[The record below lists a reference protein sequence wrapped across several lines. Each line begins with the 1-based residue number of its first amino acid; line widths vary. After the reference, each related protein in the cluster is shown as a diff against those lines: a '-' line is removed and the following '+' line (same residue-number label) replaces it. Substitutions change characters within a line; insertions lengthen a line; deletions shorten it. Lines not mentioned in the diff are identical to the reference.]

1 MHTLRIFCAV
11 ARHSSFSL
19 AAAEHGITQ
28 SAASQRVSQLEK
40 KLGVPLLDR
49 SVRPLGLTAA
59 GKQFL
64 DGSQDL
70 LERYDRLQRNVSQ
83 LRRLDGQVRVDAIYS
98 AGIDLLKH
106 LRERFV
112 AAHGDV
118 SVTINYK
125 RPDAVYDEVRQGRCD
140 IGILS
145 YPQRWRDVSVIPLR
159 DERMAIVCPPD
170 HPLAQHSQVHVARLS
185 DLLMVAFEPEMPV
198 GRRIRKYL
206 RAHNVVPEVVNVF
219 DNIDTIKSA
228 VAVTSEDG
236 SVGVAAILPRRTVL
250 REVSAR
256 TLAVVELEPKLVRPM
271 GIIHARR
278 GGKGQAFTPVVR
290 AFVDF
295 LLEHA
300 GPNVDAVD
308 DAASR
313 PAQLVGDRP

>member
-1 MHTLRIFCAV
+1 MHTLRIFCSV
-11 ARHSSFSL
+11 ARHGSFSL

-28 SAASQRVSQLEK
+28 SAASQRVGQLEK

-64 DGSQDL
+64 DGSADL
-70 LERYDRLQRNVSQ
+70 IERYGRLQRSVSHF
-83 LRRLDGQVRVDAIYS
+83 RRLDGHVRVDAIYS
-98 AGIDLLKH
+98 AGIDLLRH

-112 AAHGDV
+112 AAHEGV

-159 DERMAIVCPPD
+159 DERMAVVCPPN
-170 HPLAQHSQVHVARLS
+170 HPLAPNSQVHVGQLS
-185 DLLMVAFEPEMPV
+185 DLPMVAFEPEMPV
-198 GRRIRKYL
+198 GRRIRKYF
-206 RAHNVVPEVVNVF
+206 RDHDVAPQVVNVF

-228 VAVTSEDG
+228 VAVTSEDDG
-236 SVGVAAILPRRTVL
+236 DGVAAILPRRTVL

-278 GGKGQAFTPVVR
+278 GGNGHVFSPAVR

-300 GPNVDAVD
+300 GPNVDTVD
-308 DAASR
+308 DTSAR
-313 PAQLVGDRP
+313 RAQLVGDRS